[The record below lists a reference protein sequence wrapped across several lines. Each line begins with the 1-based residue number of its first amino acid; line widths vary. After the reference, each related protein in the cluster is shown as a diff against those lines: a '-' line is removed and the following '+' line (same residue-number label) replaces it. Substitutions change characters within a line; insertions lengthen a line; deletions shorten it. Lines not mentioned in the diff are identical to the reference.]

1 MNNLMIMEDPSNEGF
16 YIAVYT
22 GETGAGEQV
31 KEEEAHHIKGESRED
46 IIINAAVIW
55 GVDLDDCNIDFDKMD
70 SLNE

>member
-22 GETGAGEQV
+22 GETGEGEQV
-31 KEEEAHHIKGESRED
+31 KEEEAHNIKGENKEG

-55 GVDLDDCNIDFDKMD
+55 GIDLDDCNIDFTLDLIKQ
-70 SLNE
+70 